1 MIATLAAFFLLCLT
15 MPQQAVAQTGDD
27 AVAALVDLGF
37 ENVSCTEE
45 TDERIY
51 VLQNS
56 AYRVQGKGISKAV
69 DVIQK
74 MGLPSQKPCRI
85 IVLDNNVP
93 QISLT
98 YQPIIGD
105 SVPEARHSDWEVSY
119 ELDAAWKKARKTKR
133 HNSSLFKV
141 DIVVYPELSLQNLII
156 TQVYQV
162 LFNLNPTIEVSLWRG
177 AKFTGQVIIPIYNEY
192 GSSYEQIRQGFIT
205 LSQEV
210 RLPYNIFLTASV
222 GTFNNERW
230 GGALDAKYIFKD
242 ERFSLLGRIGYSGRS
257 HFDNWRWKVSPLKRL
272 TWSVGGS
279 FFWPL
284 YNTNFTLKAEQYL
297 LGEKGVRFDMYRKF
311 RYTTIGFYA
320 MKVSDT
326 ANSGF
331 NGGFRFQVML
341 PPYGRYKRRGYIPR
355 ITTSDYMGM
364 VYNAGNER
372 YYGKS
377 FRPRVDDNIGKE
389 NSFNPYFIKSE
400 LLNF

>member
-74 MGLPSQKPCRI
+74 MGLASQKPCRI

-105 SVPEARHSDWEVSY
+105 SVPEARRSDWEVSY
-119 ELDAAWKKARKTKR
+119 ELDDAWKKARKTKR

-141 DIVVYPELSLQNLII
+141 DIVVYPELSFKNLVI
-156 TQVYQV
+156 TQIYQV
-162 LFNLNPTIEVSLWRG
+162 LFNLNPAIEVALWKG
-177 AKFTGQVIIPIYNEY
+177 AKLTAQMVMPVYNDGY
-192 GSSYEQIRQGFIT
+192 GRRAGKVHPGFIN
-205 LSQEV
+205 LQQKV
-210 RLPYNIFLTASV
+210 RLPYNLWLTGTV
-222 GTFNNERW
+222 GMFNAERY
-230 GGALDAKYIFKD
+230 GVSLRLQHALKAD
-242 ERFSLLGRIGYSGRS
+242 ERFSFEGQIGLTSRYYWDGFELHYGTKTRWTWTLGANFY
-257 HFDNWRWKVSPLKRL
+257 
-272 TWSVGGS
+272 
-279 FFWPL
+279 WPQ
-284 YNTNFTLKAEQYL
+284 YNTQFSLKAEQYL
-297 LGEKGVRFDMYRKF
+297 LNEKGVRFDMIRHF
-311 RYTTIGFYA
+311 RYCSIGFYA
-320 MKVSDT
+320 MKAQGAST
-326 ANSGF
+326 
-331 NGGFRFQVML
+331 NGGFRFQILL
-341 PPYGRYKRRGYIPR
+341 PAYKYKRKGYWPR
-355 ITTSDYMGM
+355 VNLSPNMGIS
-364 VYNAGNER
+364 YNAGNEQ
-372 YYGKS
+372 YYYKK
-377 FRPRVDDNIGKE
+377 FRSNASENIMSE